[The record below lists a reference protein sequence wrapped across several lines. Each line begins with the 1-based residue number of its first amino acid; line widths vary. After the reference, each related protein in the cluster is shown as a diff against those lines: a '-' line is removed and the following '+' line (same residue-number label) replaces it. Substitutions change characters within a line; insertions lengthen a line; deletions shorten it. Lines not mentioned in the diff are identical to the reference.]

1 MTMRNPLLRALC
13 RLAAAT
19 AAVLAAYRFAWLPEH
34 ADHVVKSVTS
44 RTQAALRMNSDRV
57 MVVARDNIERLQ
69 PIAGTC
75 QLSVD
80 YHLVYAVNARI
91 LGRNNEAIEHYTAA
105 LAADHRPEIYFDR
118 GVTYLEV
125 GKLDAATADIALAVR
140 FNPVYL
146 DDIDV
151 GMQERVAAIN
161 KAIPHDPPTP

>member
-1 MTMRNPLLRALC
+1 MRNPLLRTLC
-13 RLAAAT
+13 RLAAAA
-19 AAVLAAYRFAWLPEH
+19 AAVLAAYRYAWLPEH
-34 ADHVVKSVTS
+34 ADHVVKSITS

-91 LGRNNEAIEHYTAA
+91 LGRNDEAIEHYTAA

-118 GVTYLEV
+118 GVTYLET

-140 FNPVYL
+140 FNPQLLTEV
-146 DDIDV
+146 DA
-151 GMQERVAAIN
+151 GMQERVTAAN
-161 KAIPHDPPTP
+161 KAGLDNPPPR